1 MTITISGR
9 EGEGKT
15 CVANIIRQCL
25 QESGILPSMNGI
37 PHIESNVA
45 VDFLG
50 ERIEILIREETV

>member
-25 QESGILPSMNGI
+25 EESNILPSMNGI
-37 PHIESNVA
+37 PRIESDVA

-50 ERIEILIREETV
+50 ERIEIFIREETV